1 MQIILICSL
10 VLCAIFKI
18 ISISRKSDEERK
30 KQADIHRIEMLE
42 ERNYQLYYFQ
52 SRLIYRFGSD
62 VLNAMSDY
70 KEILYSDKPLEAK
83 HLVDVDKLVN
93 LN

>member
-1 MQIILICSL
+1 M
-10 VLCAIFKI
+10 VI
-18 ISISRKSDEERK
+18 ISFSFLFVSAIWLIGRYSRRMNAERK
-30 KQADIHRIEMLE
+30 RQQEIHRIEMLE

-62 VLNAMSDY
+62 VIEALPDY

-83 HLVDVDKLVN
+83 HWVDVDKLVN

>member
-1 MQIILICSL
+1 MAAFLIVL
-10 VLCAIFKI
+10 VGVFGCFIFVRSSFKQYKI
-18 ISISRKSDEERK
+18 RK
-30 KQADIHRIEMLE
+30 QIHRIEMLE

-52 SRLIYRFGSD
+52 LRLINRFGGDIID
-62 VLNAMSDY
+62 VMPDY

-83 HLVDVDKLVN
+83 HWVDVDKLVN

>member
-1 MQIILICSL
+1 MQSVIASTLIL
-10 VLCAIFKI
+10 VIFWLTGRY
-18 ISISRKSDEERK
+18 SRRMNAERKSHQEV
-30 KQADIHRIEMLE
+30 HRIEMLE

-52 SRLIYRFGSD
+52 LRLIQRLGCE
-62 VLNAMSDY
+62 VIGAMPDY

-83 HLVDVDKLVN
+83 YWVDIDKLVN